1 MNSNTTKENS
11 ISPLLVEYDQG
22 IAILTLNKP
31 AINNAFDDEII
42 SLLIMALDDCQL
54 DDKVKVIQLRG
65 AGKHFSA
72 GADLNWMRSMAE
84 LDYSA
89 NQKDAG
95 QLSRLMSTLYQ
106 INKPTI
112 AVIQGASYGGAV
124 GLIACCDFAIAT
136 ERSSFCLSEVKI
148 GLAPAVI
155 SPYVVKAIGER
166 QARRYFI
173 SGEVIKSDKAEAI
186 NLIHECLPA
195 EEIEQYVSHL
205 SEQLL
210 NNGPNAMGVCK
221 ALAQKVSNAS
231 LDTNSSDNIHHYTR
245 DLIAQVRVSD
255 EGQEGL
261 SAFLEKRQPSWQVDD
276 LKSTSPSNSDLGK
289 L

>member
-1 MNSNTTKENS
+1 MAKKTTAPIITE
-11 ISPLLVEYDQG
+11 ISGHAVAT
-22 IAILTLNKP
+22 ITLRRP
-31 AINNAFDDEII
+31 DIHNAFDDE
-42 SLLIMALDDCQL
+42 LIERLRRELQCLENDP
-54 DDKVKVIQLRG
+54 VIRVVVI
-65 AGKHFSA
+65 AAEGKSFSA

-231 LDTNSSDNIHHYTR
+231 LDTDSSDNIHHYTR

-276 LKSTSPSNSDLGK
+276 LKSTSPSNDDLEK
-289 L
+289 